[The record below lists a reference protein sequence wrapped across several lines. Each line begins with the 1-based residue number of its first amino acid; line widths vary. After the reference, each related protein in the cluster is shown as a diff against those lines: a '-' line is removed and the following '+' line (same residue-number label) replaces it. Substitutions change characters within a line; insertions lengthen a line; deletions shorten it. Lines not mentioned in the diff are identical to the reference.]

1 MIQLCSTNIHLT
13 QKEVAVVTGSSI
25 GMRVEVEQ
33 AFIALFVMLQE
44 GFSNTF
50 WPSLICYHYWFQDID
65 SVIVGIIIFVLLTI
79 ICN

>member
-33 AFIALFVMLQE
+33 AFIALFVNASRR
-44 GFSNTF
+44 F
-50 WPSLICYHYWFQDID
+50 
-65 SVIVGIIIFVLLTI
+65 
-79 ICN
+79 